1 MGSLSLCWRNNMGKW
16 LSQFQIKDLLDTSED
31 EDSVKAAANQI
42 MERLR
47 VNSPFN
53 VLDTTDLSNDFY
65 KSSVNGSVDDFND
78 SLDYLY
84 DLADAYKVWIS

>member
-1 MGSLSLCWRNNMGKW
+1 MGKW